1 MVPQEAESRAL
12 KPAAEPTERNL
23 PEQSTPGESWAQRMA
38 PMEHQVSLRL
48 RANQLVADSS
58 ADALEAA

>member
-1 MVPQEAESRAL
+1 MVPQEAESRASQ
-12 KPAAEPTERNL
+12 PVAERTERNS
-23 PEQSTPGESWAQRMA
+23 PEESTPGESRAQLMA
-38 PMEHQVSLRL
+38 PMERQVSLRL

>member
-12 KPAAEPTERNL
+12 KPAEPTERNL

>member
-1 MVPQEAESRAL
+1 MVPQEAESRASQ
-12 KPAAEPTERNL
+12 PVAERNS
-23 PEQSTPGESWAQRMA
+23 PAESRAQRMA
-38 PMEHQVSLRL
+38 PLRL